1 MRAAAL
7 AVSTAFIA
15 FTLSFASAQTPAQS
29 GPQNPAVKT
38 EAGNNSDVPVK
49 GSNSFTESEAQ
60 SRITAQGYTN
70 VGTLKKDDDGVW
82 RGMAT
87 KAGQRVKISVDYQGN
102 VNAD

>member
-1 MRAAAL
+1 MRTAAL
-7 AVSTAFIA
+7 AVSTALIV
-15 FTLSFASAQTPAQS
+15 FTLSSASAQTPAQS

-38 EAGNNSDVPVK
+38 EAGNNSDMPVK

-60 SRITAQGYTN
+60 SRITAQGYTH
-70 VGTLKKDDDGVW
+70 VGTLKKDDNGVW

-87 KAGQRVKISVDYQGN
+87 KAGQRMKISVDYQGN

>member
-1 MRAAAL
+1 MRAAVL
-7 AVSTAFIA
+7 AASTAVIT

-38 EAGNNSDVPVK
+38 EAGNNSDMPVK
-49 GSNSFTESEAQ
+49 GSNSFTESEAR
-60 SRITAQGYTN
+60 SRVTAQGYTD
-70 VGTLKKDDDGVW
+70 VGVLRKDDDGVW